1 MLCALLLR
9 KDWGNSSEEKLC
21 ARLYF
26 RKLFIPSPRLA
37 KEAFFVGEEMM
48 GRNDDDDAQ
57 RQKRRSL
64 VFKERISSLLSEY
77 FSHHGDVLE
86 FVNSLTESCVSRE
99 QQRRRKKK
107 TSDATMNNN
116 NSSDDDAFI
125 LEVGEMVIAKAIRL
139 SLDRGMKEREM
150 CARLM
155 ERLAFGV
162 CCVKGGPEEEKEET
176 RTRSHST
183 SSSSSARV
191 THRQNHEETESAS
204 SNFYFP
210 PEAFENAFDYL
221 LSMLADVEID
231 VPKAM
236 EDVSRFLARAV
247 IDDVVSVTYLEAC
260 LSRPSEI
267 STRGCEC
274 ARKGKELL
282 EQPGGDVVVRS
293 VWGGEGLCENRADDL
308 RERVKRLT
316 NEYFQSLDCKECS
329 RNLRALNVPY
339 YHHEFVYR
347 ILSVAIERDAIDK
360 FACGKQTIDV
370 LKYLGK
376 EGAVNSS
383 QMAKGFARTAIRLRE
398 LALDYPNAPETFER
412 LAETAKSRGLL
423 PTGLS
428 SWATLKTRNVSSHAK
443 KLGLRKQLLRLDSA
457 EDLLAL
463 AHENRRRYN
472 QSPLGSVAEGTAS
485 QVAAQARGE
494 QLSPTSARFRE
505 RTNRRRNTMM
515 SSTSSAATATKA
527 LHFGGENTTSGDS
540 GESDSGARSRS
551 QSPQPMSAGG
561 WLSPSGARNR
571 RRMQN
576 NAVDV
581 AMLRAQLGSTH
592 LMHRSLNE
600 TRGAIIDNDDGE
612 ESTSQRSQRR
622 RRGIKAREEN
632 TWRRK
637 FSLNK
642 EHLRTLR
649 EMRARD
655 NHTKH
660 VAEGT
665 TLKMRRRNNAMYYA
679 KINEKASA
687 ATNNKPFL
695 RRSHSAP
702 GGLRELDELA
712 SFVSDVGKVHDY
724 LPFNDRYEVGETM
737 GKGGF
742 AVVRK
747 ARHKESNEIIA
758 VKTISIKEVL
768 ESDDDSKKSK
778 SDGSSDEN
786 SDDDD
791 NDDNSEAGSNS
802 EEFEAMTTEEVLNE
816 LALMQRLSSHPH
828 IVTIREFFTEQ
839 NGAVIHV
846 VMDLLKGQELEDAVA
861 EQPNGRFPEHI
872 AKKIIHHL
880 IDAVAFMHTKG
891 VIHRDLKLE
900 NIVLKEKDDY
910 DTATIVDFGLAKVLR
925 TRQTSAGVDGTV
937 AYVSPE
943 ALLQG
948 TYGQGVDVWAC
959 GIALFVLLSG
969 EWPFEDEDEDELIEL
984 ICEANIDYFLF
995 DFSGVSETAKDLLN
1009 GLLEPNPKRRLSAA
1023 AALEHEWFNPVHE
1036 KNDSQRLRRVHG
1048 KLEAYSYVEHQLP
1061 ERRFEEGEY
1070 LCVKGQPC
1078 LETFLITSGECTV
1091 EEGKSDDETGKIMR
1105 FRRASNLV
1113 GEIDPDAETYSVSVK
1128 AKENTRALV
1137 FTKDDIAWAN
1147 KRDYRLTQDFNNA
1160 IRERRRVV
1168 AKYEA
1173 RLRNIAKQKERTETR
1188 HQSEF
1193 VRR

>member
-1 MLCALLLR
+1 MFSHQRVNAH
-9 KDWGNSSEEKLC
+9 S
-21 ARLYF
+21 
-26 RKLFIPSPRLA
+26 
-37 KEAFFVGEEMM
+37 
-48 GRNDDDDAQ
+48 DAQ
-57 RQKRRSL
+57 
-64 VFKERISSLLSEY
+64 FKDRVSTLLSE
-77 FSHHGDVLE
+77 FFIHSDTEE
-86 FVNSLTESCVSRE
+86 FVKSLQELYQW
-99 QQRRRKKK
+99 QQR
-107 TSDATMNNN
+107 SN
-116 NSSDDDAFI
+116 F
-125 LEVGEMVIAKAIRL
+125 GETVVTRAMRL

-155 ERLAFGV
+155 ERLAFVKRESDFGDGEGLGV
-162 CCVKGGPEEEKEET
+162 VGGDSITTTSQRREREEDEGRET
-176 RTRSHST
+176 
-183 SSSSSARV
+183 AAAAAAAAADDDD
-191 THRQNHEETESAS
+191 EAS
-204 SNFYFP
+204 SPSFLSDASSQIFFFP
-210 PEAFENAFDYL
+210 PEAFESAFDYL

-231 VPKAM
+231 VPTAM

-267 STRGCEC
+267 SARGCEC
-274 ARKGKELL
+274 AKKGKELL

-293 VWGGEGLCENRADDL
+293 VWGGEGLCENRADVL
-308 RERVKRLT
+308 RERVKRIT

-383 QMAKGFARTAIRLRE
+383 QMAKGFARTAVRLRE

-472 QSPLGSVAEGTAS
+472 QSPLGGGIDGTAS
-485 QVAAQARGE
+485 QVAAQTRGE
-494 QLSPTSARFRE
+494 QLSPSSARFRE
-505 RTNRRRNTMM
+505 RTNRRKNNALF
-515 SSTSSAATATKA
+515 SSATANKA
-527 LHFGGENTTSGDS
+527 LYFRGDNTTSGDS

-551 QSPQPMSAGG
+551 QSPQPMSVGG
-561 WLSPSGARNR
+561 LLSPSGARNR
-571 RRMQN
+571 RMMQN
-576 NAVDV
+576 NTADV
-581 AMLRAQLGSTH
+581 AMLRTQLGSTH
-592 LMHRSLNE
+592 LTHQSMNE
-600 TRGAIIDNDDGE
+600 TRGVINDEDEYVE
-612 ESTSQRSQRR
+612 EQAAHRARR
-622 RRGIKAREEN
+622 RKRGIEARKEN
-632 TWRRK
+632 TWRKK

-655 NHTKH
+655 NHIKH

-679 KINEKASA
+679 KTNEKMSA
-687 ATNNKPFL
+687 ATNNNKPFL

-712 SFVSDVGKVHDY
+712 KFVSDVGKVHDY

-778 SDGSSDEN
+778 VDGSSDES
-786 SDDDD
+786 SDDEDD
-791 NDDNSEAGSNS
+791 SDDSDSD
-802 EEFEAMTTEEVLNE
+802 EFEAMTSEEVLNE

-872 AKKIIHHL
+872 AKKIMHQL

-900 NIVLKEKDDY
+900 NIVLKEKDDF

-959 GIALFVLLSG
+959 GVALFVLLSG

-1023 AALEHEWFNPVHE
+1023 AALEHEWFNPVHQ
-1036 KNDSQRLRRVHG
+1036 KNDSDRLRRVHG

-1078 LETFLITSGECTV
+1078 EEAFLITSGECVV
-1091 EEGKSDDETGKIMR
+1091 ETDKNDDEIGKMSR
-1105 FRRASNLV
+1105 FRRASNLI

-1147 KRDYRLTQDFNNA
+1147 KSDYRLSQAFNNV
-1160 IRERRRVV
+1160 IRERRRIV

-1173 RLRNIAKQKERTETR
+1173 KLRSIAKQKERMEAR

>member
-1 MLCALLLR
+1 MPSKTGRFYAGLRDEREGAWKANRHERNELNERARREREREILRAMSSNRHRLHHHHHHHHHSEDRQFKDRVSTLL
-9 KDWGNSSEEKLC
+9 
-21 ARLYF
+21 A
-26 RKLFIPSPRLA
+26 
-37 KEAFFVGEEMM
+37 
-48 GRNDDDDAQ
+48 
-57 RQKRRSL
+57 
-64 VFKERISSLLSEY
+64 EY
-77 FSHHGDVLE
+77 FVHTDAEE
-86 FVNSLTESCVSRE
+86 FVNSLEELYQWRVRS
-99 QQRRRKKK
+99 
-107 TSDATMNNN
+107 N
-116 NSSDDDAFI
+116 F
-125 LEVGEMVIAKAIRL
+125 GETVVAKAIGL

-150 CARLM
+150 CARLL
-155 ERLAFGV
+155 ERLAF
-162 CCVKGGPEEEKEET
+162 VKKEGEDDGRRGRGEGEEDATDDDGKEGKD
-176 RTRSHST
+176 
-183 SSSSSARV
+183 
-191 THRQNHEETESAS
+191 QN
-204 SNFYFP
+204 FFFP

-221 LSMLADVEID
+221 LSMLADMEID
-231 VPKAM
+231 VPTAM
-236 EDVSRFLARAV
+236 EDISRFLARAV

-267 STRGCEC
+267 SARGCEC

-282 EQPGGDVVVRS
+282 EQPGGDVVLRS
-293 VWGGEGLCENRADDL
+293 IWGGEGLCENRADVI
-308 RERVKRLT
+308 RERVKKLT
-316 NEYFQSLDCKECS
+316 YEYFQSLDCKECS
-329 RNLRALNVPY
+329 RNLRALNMPY

-347 ILSVAIERDAIDK
+347 ILSVAIERDAIDN

-412 LAETAKSRGLL
+412 LAEMARSRGLL

-428 SWATLKTRNVSSHAK
+428 TWATLKTRSVSSHAK

-463 AHENRRRYN
+463 AHANRRRYT
-472 QSPLGSVAEGTAS
+472 QSHLGVGIDGSAS
-485 QVAAQARGE
+485 QIAAQTRGE
-494 QLSPTSARFRE
+494 HLSPSSQTSRE
-505 RTNRRRNTMM
+505 RKNRRRNNVF
-515 SSTSSAATATKA
+515 SSPVAAANTALLFDGDNA
-527 LHFGGENTTSGDS
+527 TSGDS
-540 GESDSGARSRS
+540 GESDSDSRSLS
-551 QSPQPMSAGG
+551 QSPQPMA
-561 WLSPSGARNR
+561 LSPSRDAARNR

-581 AMLRAQLGSTH
+581 AMLRAKLGSSH

-600 TRGAIIDNDDGE
+600 TRGLIDDDDSE
-612 ESTSQRSQRR
+612 EAPASPRARRIKRSIEAQN
-622 RRGIKAREEN
+622 EN

-655 NHTKH
+655 YHIKH

-679 KINEKASA
+679 KSNEKA
-687 ATNNKPFL
+687 TTMMGNKPFL

-758 VKTISIKEVL
+758 VKTISTKEM
-768 ESDDDSKKSK
+768 SDDDSEKSK
-778 SDGSSDEN
+778 SNGSSDEDSN
-786 SDDDD
+786 ED
-791 NDDNSEAGSNS
+791 NDGSDS
-802 EEFEAMTTEEVLNE
+802 SDSDEFEAMTTEEVLNE

-846 VMDLLKGQELEDAVA
+846 VMDLLKGQELEDAVT
-861 EQPNGRFPEHI
+861 EQPNGRFPEPV
-872 AKKIIHHL
+872 AKRIMHQL
-880 IDAVAFMHTKG
+880 LDAVAFMHTKG

-910 DTATIVDFGLAKVLR
+910 DTVTIVDFGLAKVLR

-995 DFSGVSETAKDLLN
+995 DFSGVSETAKDLLD
-1009 GLLEPNPKRRLSAA
+1009 GLLEPNPRRRLPAA
-1023 AALEHEWFNPVHE
+1023 AALEHKWFNPVHE
-1036 KNDSQRLRRVHG
+1036 KNDSQRLRRVHR

-1070 LCVKGQPC
+1070 LCIKGEPC
-1078 LETFLITSGECTV
+1078 EEAFLITSGECIV
-1091 EEGKSDDETGKIMR
+1091 EEGEEDDETVNVSR

-1113 GEIDPDAETYSVSVK
+1113 GEIDPDAEIYSVSVK

-1137 FTKDDIAWAN
+1137 FTRDDIKWAN
-1147 KRDYRLTQDFNNA
+1147 TRDYRLTQAFNDV
-1160 IRERRRVV
+1160 IRERRRIV
-1168 AKYEA
+1168 ARYEA
-1173 RLRNIAKQKERTETR
+1173 KLRSITKQKERAEIR